1 MKKLLLLIGLG
12 LFLASSLQGAN
23 NDLSQDEIESL
34 LSNQNVWHGQY
45 YGNRQLGWNEKKFI
59 IHSSNK
65 YSNPLQFVLCTRFNI

>member
-34 LSNQNVWHGQY
+34 LNNENVWYGQY
-45 YGNRQLGWNEKKFI
+45 YGDQQFGWIENKFI
-59 IHSSNK
+59 I
-65 YSNPLQFVLCTRFNI
+65 